1 MKNMKN
7 DKIKDF
13 LQAFGPGAHLFA
25 DAMWVREA
33 SGCAFARVRVDAAV
47 VDGTGRVVARAID
60 AHVEDI
66 LFVGYD
72 EEDEWW
78 RGEGGRAA
86 SERCNELD
94 REDWGDTPAEW
105 FEATDGGLLPW
116 EEADD
121 WVGGV
126 MSVHKGRK
134 W

>member
-1 MKNMKN
+1 MKN

-33 SGCAFARVRVDAAV
+33 NGCAFARVRVDV
-47 VDGTGRVVARAID
+47 SIVDGRGRVMARAID

-66 LFVGYD
+66 LFVSYD
-72 EEDEWW
+72 EEDAWW

-86 SERCNELD
+86 RERCEELD
-94 REDWGDTPAEW
+94 KADWGDTQIRLFDAD
-105 FEATDGGLLPW
+105 DGSLLPW
-116 EEADD
+116 EEELSDGY
-121 WVGGV
+121 VGGIA
-126 MSVHKGRK
+126 SIHKGRK